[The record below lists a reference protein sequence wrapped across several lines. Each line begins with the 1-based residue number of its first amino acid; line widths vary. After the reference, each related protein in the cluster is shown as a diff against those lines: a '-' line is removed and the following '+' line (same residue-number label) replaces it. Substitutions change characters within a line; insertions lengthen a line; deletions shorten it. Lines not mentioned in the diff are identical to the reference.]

1 MPTRT
6 MTSGARLGS
15 CAVAG
20 SRSERE
26 SDVSERGSNV
36 GRLKATGFW
45 ARKYSSGVSKR
56 RPAFSANYRHT
67 SSKSVT
73 SYDVTKQYSRLN
85 CRLCAAI
92 RATLQY
98 SRI

>member
-1 MPTRT
+1 MRMLNLAQDFVSFAKTGGWTMISCTWRSKYDVIYVQAGMPTRT

-36 GRLKATGFW
+36 GRLKATGF
-45 ARKYSSGVSKR
+45 
-56 RPAFSANYRHT
+56 
-67 SSKSVT
+67 
-73 SYDVTKQYSRLN
+73 
-85 CRLCAAI
+85 
-92 RATLQY
+92 
-98 SRI
+98 